1 MAGPVHRPGG
11 DKPAEDTAGLVGR
24 RHELRL
30 LRQAVTLRRPVLLLG
45 PPGVSKTTMLRV
57 LAGPASSDRDAVH
70 WVTGDEQLSA
80 HVLVGTF
87 DPSVVLREGYR
98 PEHFWPGPLVRAM
111 RDSGI
116 LYIEELNRAPSGA
129 LNVLIT
135 ALSERYVDVAHL
147 GLVDAAP

>member
-1 MAGPVHRPGG
+1 TFEISYLEIIYRFTYHRRMPGPRHRPGAVAAAG
-11 DKPAEDTAGLVGR
+11 DTAGLVGR

-30 LRQAVTLRRPVLLLG
+30 LRQAVALRRPVLLLG

-57 LAGPASSDRDAVH
+57 LAGPATQGRESVH

-87 DPSVVLREGYR
+87 DPSLVLREGYR
-98 PEHFWPGPLVRAM
+98 REHFWPGPLARAM
-111 RDSGI
+111 RDGGI

-129 LNVLIT
+129 LNVL
-135 ALSERYVDVAHL
+135 
-147 GLVDAAP
+147 